1 MEGLMKR
8 LVEPLAEYAAVLR
21 QYYGQFER
29 LFSAVL
35 GERIQFGGPPEKWLM
50 WRAAGC
56 GADPREAELAR
67 QGIRVVQ
74 YKRDNSGFKFRVGI
88 RPLS

>member
-1 MEGLMKR
+1 MAR
-8 LVEPLAEYAAVLR
+8 LVEQLNAYAHLVER
-21 QYYGQFER
+21 YDRQFER

-35 GERIQFGGPPEKWLM
+35 GEPIAFSGAPERWLV
-50 WRAAGC
+50 WPAAGR

-74 YKRDNSGFKFRVGI
+74 YERDDGGFRLRVGV